1 MNLLAR
7 LLHTLGNIADSQ
19 DCDRPSEALD
29 LLLSQSHNY
38 KPDELEQLHRE
49 LNTMKAVIGDLSLQ
63 INDLKNKKDGVTSN
77 HTVIPLHNENK
88 KQNLHP

>member
-7 LLHTLGNIADSQ
+7 LLHTLGDIADSK

-38 KPDELEQLHRE
+38 NDAELQQLHQE
-49 LNTMKAVIGDLSLQ
+49 LDTMKAVIGSLSLDIQ
-63 INDLKNKKDGVTSN
+63 ELQNKKDGVTSN
-77 HTVIPLHNENK
+77 HTVIPLHHENK